1 MGFSSLGIFAGVTF
15 TGVGLITEKALNNLD
30 QTGSNIVDKPM
41 SLSECIGDFTRES
54 V

>member
-15 TGVGLITEKALNNLD
+15 TGIGLITEKAPENLD
-30 QTGSNIVDKPM
+30 QTGSYIVDKPM
-41 SLSECIGDFTRES
+41 SLSECIADITRES